1 MALPP
6 RLQVSVD
13 MLSGEDLVAADNEV
27 PANKVH
33 ACVCMRMHVYV
44 CVCMWMYAYV
54 CVCMCMCVYVCVCM
68 CMRAYVCVCMC
79 MRGYAWPL
87 THRGI

>member
-33 ACVCMRMHVYV
+33 ACVCMRMRVDV
-44 CVCMWMYAYV
+44 CVCMR
-54 CVCMCMCVYVCVCM
+54 
-68 CMRAYVCVCMC
+68 MRAYACVCV
-79 MRGYAWPL
+79 RIGG
-87 THRGI
+87 R